1 MKKKIIIPIIVLLVL
16 IIGIISFIILNN
28 RVVSTITIDI
38 NPSIEIGLNK
48 KEKVVKVKAL
58 NEDAKKLV
66 NKKYNNKTLDETFEL
81 LVTDLIDK
89 GYDNNMNVILYA
101 DGKIKDEDVSKK
113 MEFIFGKKDIHAEI
127 IVIEEITKEDK
138 ELAKKYNISPAKAS
152 YIKTIV
158 KDKENISVDA
168 LANKSVNELNET
180 QRTGKYC
187 DSEYTLE
194 GDWCIKEIDRI
205 KASTGEICPNG
216 YLEHEGKCYEE
227 VGILEKD
234 NYICRDEFTLKNDKC
249 VRVHTMDAIPSKFTC
264 TSGVEK
270 TRLELGLTFAE
281 AGDANYIVC
290 VDTSNGTHPVSPC
303 ETNDGTEY
311 TYAGGT
317 CYWHRAPVIA
327 EGCPG
332 KIQVNGECWDDAS
345 NILICVGARDG
356 RQYNSRDEF
365 CEGSIRYIDPVVSEY
380 KCDDENAKLSGNKCV
395 IEEIEDAEKE
405 RYCPN
410 GYTLVNNDRCINYK
424 KTANKENGFVCNG
437 ENVKLKGDT
446 CVIYEMIEAKN

>member
-1 MKKKIIIPIIVLLVL
+1 MKNKIIIPIIVVLVL
-16 IIGIISFIILNN
+16 IIGIIYNFINN

-38 NPSIEIGLNK
+38 NPSIEINLNK

-58 NEDAKKLV
+58 NEDAKELV
-66 NKKYNNKTLDETFEL
+66 NKKYNKKTLEETFEL
-81 LVTDLIDK
+81 LVTELIDK

-101 DGKIKDEDVSKK
+101 DGKVKDEDVAKK
-113 MEFIFGKKDIHAEI
+113 VEFIFGKKDIHTEI
-127 IVIEEITKEDK
+127 IVIEEVTKEDK

-152 YIKTIV
+152 YIKTII

-180 QRTGKYC
+180 KRTGKYC

-194 GDWCIKEIDRI
+194 GDWCIKEISREPA
-205 KASTGEICPNG
+205 KRGNVCPEG
-216 YLEHEGKCYEE
+216 YTEKDGICYEE
-227 VGILEKD
+227 VGVLEKD
-234 NYICRDEFTLKNDKC
+234 NYVCRSEFTLEGDKC
-249 VRVHTMDAIPSKFTC
+249 IRNHVMEAIPSKFTC
-264 TSGVEK
+264 NSGVAK
-270 TRLELGLTFAE
+270 TKLDLGLTFAE
-281 AGDANYIVC
+281 AGDANDIIC
-290 VDTSNGTHPVSPC
+290 VDISNATHPVSPC

-311 TYAGGT
+311 TYSGGT

-365 CEGSIRYIDPVVSEY
+365 CEDSIRYIDPTVSEY
-380 KCDDENAKLSGNKCV
+380 KCDDENAKLTGNKCI
-395 IEEIEDAEKE
+395 IEEIEEAQKE

-424 KTANKENGFVCNG
+424 KTVNKENGFVCDG
-437 ENVKLKGDT
+437 ENAKLKDDT
-446 CVIYEMIEAKN
+446 CIIYEMIEAKN